1 MQKTF
6 NGYYKQNEMCL
17 RLVLLPFTLTF
28 FVIKKL
34 VQATT
39 KRFVN
44 KKHQLT
50 EALY

>member
-6 NGYYKQNEMCL
+6 NHYYKQNEMCL
-17 RLVLLPFTLTF
+17 KLVLLPFTLTF

-39 KRFVN
+39 KCFVN
-44 KKHQLT
+44 KKH
-50 EALY
+50 